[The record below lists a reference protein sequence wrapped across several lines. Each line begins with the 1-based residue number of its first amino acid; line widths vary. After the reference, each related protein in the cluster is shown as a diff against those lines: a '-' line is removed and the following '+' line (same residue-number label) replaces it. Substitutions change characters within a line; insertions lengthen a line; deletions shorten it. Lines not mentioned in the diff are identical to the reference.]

1 MSTRKIFTLCGKLC
15 VLALLVTFSFE
26 TFDVHGDVSAFEAM
40 AIGFSF
46 DSFTSFVLALF
57 ILAAYILSLLSLS
70 RLDTK
75 RESSMHIP
83 IAIFWLLS
91 GLLCLFTELEVEGMW
106 WLSLVLSILASVFPI
121 LAAREEGE
129 DEKLFTKAQV
139 RTISRVVLLLVLLA
153 FFQPVACGDSGWEI
167 IGDMAFEFDDAIFV
181 GAWLLIGIAAVAV
194 VNALGHFVPSLDRG
208 MSLSA
213 LSVILSVLLCLFF
226 ECLMVKEIGFGI
238 YLDRLGVGYWNT
250 LTLSILSYAMLRSD
264 GKVDEAEDGGG
275 VQADHSPGLG
285 GPDGEDADVHGE
297 SEGE

>member
-226 ECLMVKEIGFGI
+226 ECMMVKDIGFGI
-238 YLDRLGVGYWNT
+238 YFDRLGVGYWNT
-250 LTLSILSYAMLRSD
+250 LTLSILSYAMLHFD
-264 GKVDEAEDGGG
+264 GKEDEAEDGGG
-275 VQADHSPGLG
+275 TEDAHSPGLG
-285 GPDGEDADVHGE
+285 VPDAEDAAVHGE

>member
-91 GLLCLFTELEVEGMW
+91 GLLCLFT
-106 WLSLVLSILASVFPI
+106 
-121 LAAREEGE
+121 
-129 DEKLFTKAQV
+129 
-139 RTISRVVLLLVLLA
+139 
-153 FFQPVACGDSGWEI
+153 
-167 IGDMAFEFDDAIFV
+167 
-181 GAWLLIGIAAVAV
+181 
-194 VNALGHFVPSLDRG
+194 
-208 MSLSA
+208 
-213 LSVILSVLLCLFF
+213 
-226 ECLMVKEIGFGI
+226 
-238 YLDRLGVGYWNT
+238 
-250 LTLSILSYAMLRSD
+250 
-264 GKVDEAEDGGG
+264 
-275 VQADHSPGLG
+275 
-285 GPDGEDADVHGE
+285 
-297 SEGE
+297 